1 MKTRILGMG
10 KAMKIGALLVTTTV
24 ALSGCVSAINEKV
37 ADNYSQVGAQA
48 QARGD
53 WDTARRAY
61 ARSAN
66 NVDLAGSSIQR
77 RAIFHY
83 EYGRSLGATC
93 FFEEAERE
101 LNLSFELDKQGRQP
115 LYLSLIELARLT
127 LDQKKFAQSIAY
139 FERAFPELDQANAA
153 KDAPAAYAD
162 ILDEYAAAL
171 VGAGRSDVAARSTQ
185 RGAEIRGANPKGR
198 SLTDRTPYGKHC
210 TKP

>member
-1 MKTRILGMG
+1 
-10 KAMKIGALLVTTTV
+10 MKIGILLATATV
-24 ALSGCVSAINEKV
+24 VLSGCVSAINEKV
-37 ADNYSQVGAQA
+37 AANYSQVGAQA

-61 ARSAN
+61 VRSAN
-66 NVDLAGSSIQR
+66 NVDLAGSSVQR

-101 LNLSFELDKQGRQP
+101 LNLSFDLDRQGGQP
-115 LYLSLIELARLT
+115 LYLSLIELARLN
-127 LDQKKFAQSIAY
+127 LDQKKFSQSVGY
-139 FERAFPELDQANAA
+139 FERAFPELDRANAA
-153 KDAPAAYAD
+153 KEAPTAYAD
-162 ILDEYAAAL
+162 ILDEYASAL
-171 VGAGRSDVAARSTQ
+171 VGASKIDAAAESTK

-198 SLTDRTPYGKHC
+198 SLTDQTPYGKFC